1 MPRPIKNE
9 DKKSFISRY
18 MSSSEA
24 KSKFSDQKQRLAVAY
39 SIWKNQCKNKKM
51 NEERVHNESRFEEYL
66 SKAYEE
72 SAMAHSYRMDEL
84 ASEKYK
90 LMREF
95 GIKTK
100 EAAQRFLNAMGLEK
114 ELVNKII
121 ELFTK

>member
-1 MPRPIKNE
+1 MP
-9 DKKSFISRY
+9 
-18 MSSSEA
+18 A
-24 KSKFSDQKQRLAVAY
+24 KSRAQQRMIFARRKQYGSREKTPKNWRW
-39 SIWKNQCKNKKM
+39 IWDPGY
-51 NEERVHNESRFEEYL
+51 EELEEGAPERVHNESRFEEYL

-95 GIKTK
+95 GTKTK

-114 ELVNKII
+114 ELVNKIV